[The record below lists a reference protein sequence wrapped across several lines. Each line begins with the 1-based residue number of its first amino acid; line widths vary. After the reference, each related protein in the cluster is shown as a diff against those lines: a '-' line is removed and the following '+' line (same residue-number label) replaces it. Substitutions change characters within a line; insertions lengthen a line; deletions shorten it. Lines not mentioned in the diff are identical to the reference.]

1 MQDGTVLF
9 IACYYHDVGI
19 IIKDKHTPNQ
29 IVKKRKKN
37 HHQPSLLR
45 QGTHKR
51 EKMKTNGN

>member
-29 IVKKRKKN
+29 IVKKRKKK
-37 HHQPSLLR
+37 SSSTVLVAIR
-45 QGTHKR
+45 DA
-51 EKMKTNGN
+51 